1 MKNLLS
7 NLTTASILWFASP
20 SVGANISYEPPE
32 ITVNAWSPELVDL
45 CKATV
50 NSANSIILN
59 RNEVCDLPSITEN
72 NQSINPVVEYSKD
85 GGKTWILYLLWASF
99 VWISWTLLWRL
110 RKIKNT
116 SQDSW
121 DDPFM
126 ESLINEHWSF
136 YNEGITKDDD
146 DNIAPDINYVS
157 EAEIYMTYGLHTQ
170 AVKMLEK
177 ALELSHM
184 DIVVCVK
191 LLEVYHILKDKNK
204 FEILFRRKL
213 KQFSLSDWTEIV
225 SQVKS
230 WWRDLDVDNPLYEE
244 TKWSN
249 SGFHALGDYK

>member
-1 MKNLLS
+1 
-7 NLTTASILWFASP
+7 
-20 SVGANISYEPPE
+20 
-32 ITVNAWSPELVDL
+32 
-45 CKATV
+45 
-50 NSANSIILN
+50 
-59 RNEVCDLPSITEN
+59 
-72 NQSINPVVEYSKD
+72 
-85 GGKTWILYLLWASF
+85 
-99 VWISWTLLWRL
+99 
-110 RKIKNT
+110 
-116 SQDSW
+116 
-121 DDPFM
+121 
-126 ESLINEHWSF
+126 
-136 YNEGITKDDD
+136 
-146 DNIAPDINYVS
+146 
-157 EAEIYMTYGLHTQ
+157 
-170 AVKMLEK
+170 MLEK